1 MPNDAK
7 LGLMV
12 GVGLVVVI
20 GFVFFR
26 KEPATAHPGEATPA
40 AVHSKGT
47 DIPSRPSVSQPAPA
61 KTPETTADVPVST
74 SAPNL
79 QTRVTSAS

>member
-7 LGLMV
+7 LGLVV

-26 KEPATAHPGEATPA
+26 KEPATANPADAAPA
-40 AVHSKGT
+40 AVSTKGPV
-47 DIPSRPSVSQPAPA
+47 PSSQPNLAQPSPN
-61 KTPETTADVPVST
+61 TFEPPVDVPVSAPTPT
-74 SAPNL
+74 SVLTP
-79 QTRVTSAS
+79 TPS